1 MELDDDHH
9 HHHHQWEVDEY
20 EWDQVNAVGR
30 RKEKG
35 EENFL
40 VGIATTMGETTR
52 TRGATTQKL
61 AAGGAAAPAEE
72 EEEEGVVLFGK
83 EEEKNG
89 SAFRPPPRPS
99 RASSRDSLGLDCN
112 PLFVGVSRGARER
125 DEDERR
131 FLIGQRQKEN
141 AERKRIETTTRI
153 DRSSDTTNTRS
164 SDDDNKNGSVKVPR
178 SSSNSSIKD
187 KVVQCR
193 VDGCEMKCERVY
205 AKRSKVCEMH
215 LKMDEVFHEGMLQR
229 FCQKCTRFHSI
240 EEFKDKRR
248 ACAFSLSKL
257 AKVRAPTGGNGVGAS
272 IMTAAAKRTK
282 LNADKSELT
291 FFNGVPLDAMTVP
304 ARNKATKTKQQQQQ
318 EQQQRNSN
326 TSNSKSP
333 SLVRKENSGDSNTYA
348 NGKKYHHE
356 YERQQQGQSTMREM
370 DVLDFAFPDMEED
383 DAAYLN
389 DFDGVGEQLRP
400 HSNVL
405 GLFSYD
411 FTTGKLQNRDKMIFH
426 DEHAEEGNVVGDLN
440 AAQEGARKYLGEIG
454 SDKYSGAVDE
464 FFEQQQQQQKSHAD
478 KLTDFPDVYVSRA
491 EIKISDRTPADI
503 SPAVGKGIRQSFKDA
518 AHIRVCAEPGCTKL
532 TVDAVFPDIVR
543 RKKRASPDIK
553 VRELAQKVVDADRSL
568 DDVDASVTFQNQIAT
583 RMNGKWSVS
592 DEKPA
597 AINSF
602 GRNSG
607 APWSAPFVLC
617 TNPSAKK
624 PKDTINRY
632 NEGKQQNNGSL
643 FYINNV
649 AENVDARVR
658 INGQILKDLKPLG
671 RIGSD
676 RSVLCFSVP
685 QDYAEGVLS
694 VDLIW
699 SDNEA
704 TESGLIGKA
713 AYNRFTAILTPEEKV
728 ANEIQSF
735 IMELH
740 SWSPRV
746 AQSLR
751 THFETIF
758 AEDFRYE
765 NFERPMF
772 REMAKNITS
781 WSLRN
786 KFSHTAERLLEGQRN
801 ALESLQLSSS
811 AHTALA
817 RTCQTYLHSA
827 ALSGSS
833 NLVKMVIIQ
842 GGDYDI
848 FGSAVTMV
856 TLPDGSEESALHVA
870 SSDVFAPTSTLVVEL
885 FLLGEENLGAFF
897 TLKNSKGETARD
909 ILSEYEFR
917 GSLQNAYVK
926 RCMQSA
932 LIVFWNVSKAIVD
945 KKVSSIA
952 MRHRLFEH
960 KALSYWMDAYEEVC
974 GISSD
979 IIDDMKTKF
988 DEDAARS
995 SGFAVT
1001 TSATVANAAKG
1012 NIDVLL
1018 EADENNEGMRHS
1030 LELAMVLSWC
1040 DHVVREVCDEHF
1052 ARIRRAVADT
1062 LNKPAIRTK
1071 EQEENDK
1078 KREDG
1083 RGSSDFT
1090 SEEVG
1095 GPPRCADSFLKRCF
1109 LHHYER
1115 KSWIAEN
1122 LTTCAIRFKSVAR
1135 ARIARFQNAWHRS
1148 ADYVAGMAVLSFD
1161 EPEMEKLYVH
1171 EDSTEKI
1178 STDLFVHLFYSLATV
1193 IAYVRFYRA
1202 NQLFDMLFSP
1212 FTFIQLFKKF
1222 AAICTAPALC
1232 YLNYFKPKF
1241 YVRHREA
1248 INVASRISL
1257 SFFPSGNKQLENV
1270 IMPVLVVLK
1279 VVMFRLSSALW
1290 PIRAERHACMVIL
1303 GEILNPTC
1311 VSSILSVYA
1320 IIPMFLN
1327 ICFCFSIELRQRRMF
1342 ACKYG
1347 CVWLN
1352 QRWSVFRSKSGKRI
1366 RRRSSTTRKVYTT
1379 KKA

>member
-1 MELDDDHH
+1 MERDHDH
-9 HHHHQWEVDEY
+9 WEVDEY
-20 EWDQVNAVGR
+20 EWDQVNAIGR
-30 RKEKG
+30 RKERS
-35 EENFL
+35 ENFPF
-40 VGIATTMGETTR
+40 VGIAGEAKTTAR
-52 TRGATTQKL
+52 RATTEKKS
-61 AAGGAAAPAEE
+61 AGAAPSPPPPS
-72 EEEEGVVLFGK
+72 EEEGVVLFEEEEE

-89 SAFRPPPRPS
+89 SAFHPPPPHPS
-99 RASSRDSLGLDCN
+99 STTTTTRASSRDSLGLDCN
-112 PLFVGVSRGARER
+112 PLFVGVARGARER
-125 DEDERR
+125 DEDERK

-141 AERKRIETTTRI
+141 AERKRTGTTTVGKTSRN
-153 DRSSDTTNTRS
+153 DRSSDTTNIHNN
-164 SDDDNKNGSVKVPR
+164 SDDDIKSGSVKVPR
-178 SSSNSSIKD
+178 SSSNSSIKN

-193 VDGCEMKCERVY
+193 VEGCEMKCERVY

-215 LKMDEVFHEGMLQR
+215 LKMDEVFHEGMVQR

-257 AKVRAPTGGNGVGAS
+257 AKVRAPTGGNGIGAL
-272 IMTAAAKRTK
+272 IMTAVAKRTK

-291 FFNGVPLDAMTVP
+291 YFDGVPLDAMTVL
-304 ARNKATKTKQQQQQ
+304 ARNKATKTKQQQQR

-348 NGKKYHHE
+348 KGTKYHQE
-356 YERQQQGQSTMREM
+356 YERQQKGQSTMREM

-389 DFDGVGEQLRP
+389 DFDSVGEQLRP

-411 FTTGKLQNRDKMIFH
+411 FTTGKLQNRDKMNFH
-426 DEHAEEGNVVGDLN
+426 DEHAEEK
-440 AAQEGARKYLGEIG
+440 ARKYLGEIG
-454 SDKYSGAVDE
+454 SDEYSGAMDE
-464 FFEQQQQQQKSHAD
+464 FFEQQQKSHAD
-478 KLTDFPDVYVSRA
+478 KLTNFPDVSVSRA

-532 TVDAVFPDIVR
+532 TVDAVFPDILR
-543 RKKRASPDIK
+543 RKKGASPDIK
-553 VRELAQKVVDADRSL
+553 ARELAQKVVDADRSL
-568 DDVDASVTFQNQIAT
+568 DDVDASVTFRNQIAT
-583 RMNGKWSVS
+583 RVNGKWSVS
-592 DEKPA
+592 DEKST

-624 PKDTINRY
+624 PKNTINRY
-632 NEGKQQNNGSL
+632 NERKQQNNGGNL
-643 FYINNV
+643 FYINNI

-676 RSVLCFSVP
+676 RSVLCLSVP

-694 VDLIW
+694 VDLVW

-704 TESGLIGKA
+704 TQPGLIGKA
-713 AYNRFTAILTPEEKV
+713 AYNRFTAILTPDEKV

-735 IMELH
+735 IMDLH
-740 SWSPRV
+740 SWGPRV

-786 KFSHTAERLLEGQRN
+786 NFSHTAERLLEGQRN

-827 ALSGSS
+827 ALSGSA

-856 TLPDGSEESALHVA
+856 TLPDGSKESALHVA

-917 GSLQNAYVK
+917 GSLQNAYVR

-945 KKVSSIA
+945 KIVSSTA
-952 MRHRLFEH
+952 MKHRLFKHE
-960 KALSYWMDAYEEVC
+960 AFSYWMDAYEEVC
-974 GISSD
+974 DISSD

-1030 LELAMVLSWC
+1030 LELAKVLSWC
-1040 DHVVREVCDEHF
+1040 DYVVREVCEEHF
-1052 ARIRRAVADT
+1052 SHIRRMVTGT
-1062 LNKPAIRTK
+1062 LNRPAIHTK

-1109 LHHYER
+1109 LHQYGR

-1135 ARIARFQNAWHRS
+1135 ARIGRFQNAWQRS

-1178 STDLFVHLFYSLATV
+1178 STDLFVHLFYSLATI
-1193 IAYVRFYRA
+1193 IAYVRLYRA

-1212 FTFIQLFKKF
+1212 LTFTQLFKKF

-1257 SFFPSGNKQLENV
+1257 SFLPAGNKQLENV

-1290 PIRAERHACMVIL
+1290 PIRVERHACMVIL